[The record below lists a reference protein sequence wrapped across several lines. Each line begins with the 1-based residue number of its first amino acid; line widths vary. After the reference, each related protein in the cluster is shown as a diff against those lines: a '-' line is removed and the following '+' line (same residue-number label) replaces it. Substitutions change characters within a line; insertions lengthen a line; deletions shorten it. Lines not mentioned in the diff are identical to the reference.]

1 MTGET
6 ISHYRVLRE
15 IGSGG
20 MGVVYEAED
29 LKLGRR
35 VALKFLPRD
44 LVQNPQSLER
54 FRMEA
59 RTASSLNHENICTI
73 YEIDEHNGQPFIA
86 MELLEGEPLSGRLH
100 GRRLPL
106 DGLLDIAIQVADALD
121 AAHRKGIV
129 HRDIKP
135 ANIFITLR
143 GRAKVLDFGLAKLAR
158 ERDKAAAASGA
169 TSDSTRLHLT
179 SPGATVGTIAYMS
192 PEQSRGEELDPR
204 SDLFSFGVVLY
215 QMATGGLPFDGAT
228 SALIFHAIL
237 EKSPTLPT
245 EQNESLPAAMNA
257 VIMKALEKDRDLRCQ
272 TAAELRADLKRIKR
286 DSSSGKTGTA
296 SGSASTQVQPGP
308 PPLSPSPSSSFQL
321 DRIAAAPAQA
331 PSSGSVLLD
340 EAKRHKGVV
349 AGGIILAAIL
359 LTAGAVGLYLLLNPS
374 KPAINPLA
382 MKVTKLTEN
391 GKVAGLGAIS
401 PDGRYVAYVMRGAQ
415 HSLWVKQVATGS
427 EAQVVPPQ
435 SGFFNYGL
443 TFSPDGNYIYY
454 AHTNPDNDAVTDL
467 YAVASLGGSPRHIAS
482 NVWSAPGFSTDG
494 KQIAFKRTVQEKKE
508 DELVLADSD
517 GGGERVFASRPSGW
531 TGFQAA
537 TPSWTSDG
545 KLIAMPATTQAKAN
559 LGEIVVFKPVGTV
572 VKTFSY
578 PMFVNYVTWT
588 PDGSGMF
595 LIGSTPETRYRP
607 QIKYQPYP
615 SGNLENVTNDLNL
628 YQDLRMTADGKALA
642 TVQQQI
648 WSNVFVGDVPAK
660 WPAEITLNPSPVT
673 SSQADGQWL
682 SWTADRKLLTMD
694 AQYRVF
700 LIDPDRQ
707 SESPLLERENPA
719 VWPSACGVDAIVV
732 SLVRAPAA
740 GEWHVVVFKY
750 KPASGE
756 LKQVTN
762 GKSDF
767 GPACTPDGKIVFYSK
782 NEDVGRLMRISSDGG
797 TPLEMASNLTTH
809 PRVSP
814 DGKQLVYLQTV
825 GEGSN
830 QKSQFV
836 VQSVDGG
843 APVKVLPAS
852 ASVNSVVWSPD
863 GQGLVFIGSSGAGA
877 NLFFQPMTGATPL
890 QLTHFDTEPMDIAAV
905 AFSQDGKKVAV
916 TRARANNSDVVMF
929 SNLR

>member
-44 LVQNPQSLER
+44 LAQNPQSLER

-86 MELLEGEPLSGRLH
+86 MELLEGEPLSARTRGPF
-100 GRRLPL
+100 PL

-121 AAHRKGIV
+121 AAHHKNIV

-135 ANIFITLR
+135 ANIFLTSR

-158 ERDKAAAASGA
+158 EREEAAAATGA
-169 TSDSTRLHLT
+169 TSDGSRLQLT

-192 PEQSRGEELDPR
+192 PEQARGEELDPR

-215 QMATGGLPFDGAT
+215 QMATGNLPFDGST
-228 SALIFHAIL
+228 SAVIFHAIL
-237 EKSPTLPT
+237 EKSPPTPT
-245 EQNESLPAAMNA
+245 EQNGTLPTALNA

-272 TAAELRADLKRIKR
+272 TAAEIRADLKRIRR
-286 DSSSGKTGTA
+286 DTSSGKMGTA
-296 SGSASTQVQPGP
+296 PGSASTQMQPGP
-308 PPLSPSPSSSFQL
+308 SQLSPPPSSSSHL
-321 DRIAAAPAQA
+321 ERIAAAPAPA
-331 PSSGSVLLD
+331 PSSGSVLLG
-340 EAKRHKGVV
+340 EAKRHKAVV
-349 AGGIILAAIL
+349 AGGIILAAIVL
-359 LTAGAVGLYLLLNPS
+359 AAGAVGLYLLLNPR
-374 KPAINPLA
+374 KPAINALA
-382 MKVTKLTEN
+382 MRVTKLTEN

-401 PDGRYVAYVMRGAQ
+401 PDGRYVAYVMRAAQ
-415 HSLWVKQVATGS
+415 QSLWVKQIATGS

-435 SGFFNYGL
+435 PGFFNYGL

-467 YAVASLGGSPRHIAS
+467 YSVASLGGSPRHIAS
-482 NVWSAPGFSTDG
+482 NVWSAPGFSADG
-494 KQIAFKRTVQEKKE
+494 KQIVFKRFLPEKKE

-517 GGGERVFASRPSGW
+517 GGGERVLVSRASGW
-531 TGFQAA
+531 TGFQPA

-545 KLIAMPATTQAKAN
+545 KLIAMPASTQEKGN
-559 LGEIVVFKPVGTV
+559 LGEIVVFKPDGAVA
-572 VKTFSY
+572 KTFAY

-595 LIGSTPETRYRP
+595 LVGSTPETRYRP

-628 YQDLRMTADGKALA
+628 YQDLRITADGKALA

-648 WSNVFVGDVPAK
+648 WSNVFVGDIPAK
-660 WPAEITLNPSPVT
+660 WPAEISLNPSPVT

-682 SWTADRKLLTMD
+682 SWAANGKLLTMD
-694 AQYRVF
+694 AQYRAF
-700 LIDPDRQ
+700 LLDPSRP
-707 SESPLLERENPA
+707 SESPFLERENPA
-719 VWPSACGVDAIVV
+719 FLPAACGADAIVL
-732 SLVRAPAA
+732 SLVRALAA
-740 GEWHVVVFKY
+740 GDWHIVVYKY

-767 GPACTPDGKIVFYSK
+767 GAVCTLDGRTVFYQQT
-782 NEDVGRLMRISSDGG
+782 EGVARLMRISSDGG
-797 TPLEMASNLTTH
+797 TPVEMSSNVTTL

-814 DGKQLVYLQTV
+814 DGKQLIYLQTV
-825 GEGSN
+825 GQGSN

-836 VQSVDGG
+836 VQDVEGG
-843 APVKVLPAS
+843 APLKVLPAS
-852 ASVNSVVWSPD
+852 ASVNDVVWSPD
-863 GQGLVFIGSSGAGA
+863 GQGLVFIGQSGAGA
-877 NLFFQPMTGATPL
+877 NLFFQPLTGATPL
-890 QLTHFDTEPMDIAAV
+890 QVTHFDTEPMNIAAV

-929 SNLR
+929 SNFR

>member
-1 MTGET
+1 MSGET

-86 MELLEGEPLSGRLH
+86 MELLEGEPLSARVH
-100 GRRLPL
+100 GRPLPL

-121 AAHRKGIV
+121 AAHRRSIV

-135 ANIFITLR
+135 ANIFITSR

-158 ERDKAAAASGA
+158 ERDEAAAAAGA
-169 TSDSTRLHLT
+169 TADSTRLHLT

-192 PEQSRGEELDPR
+192 PEQARGEELDPR

-215 QMATGGLPFDGAT
+215 QMATGNLPFDGAT
-228 SALIFHAIL
+228 SALIFNAIL
-237 EKSPTLPT
+237 EKSPPLPT
-245 EQNESLPAAMNA
+245 EQNGNLPAALNA
-257 VIMKALEKDRDLRCQ
+257 VILKALEKDRDLRCQ
-272 TAAELRADLKRIKR
+272 TAAEIRADLKRIKR
-286 DSSSGKTGTA
+286 DSSSGKIGTA
-296 SGSASTQVQPGP
+296 PGSASIPIQTTPSQ
-308 PPLSPSPSSSFQL
+308 LSPAPSSPQL
-321 DRIAAAPAQA
+321 GRIAASPAQ
-331 PSSGSVLLD
+331 PQSSGSLLLG
-340 EAKRHKGVV
+340 EARRHKGVV
-349 AGGIILAAIL
+349 AGGIILAAIVL
-359 LTAGAVGLYLLLNPS
+359 AAGAVGFYLLLNPS

-382 MKVTKLTEN
+382 MKVTKLTDS

-415 HSLWVKQVATGS
+415 QSLWVKQIATGS

-435 SGFFNYGL
+435 AGFFNYGL

-467 YAVASLGGSPRHIAS
+467 YSVPSLGGSPRHIAS
-482 NVWSAPGFSTDG
+482 NVWSAPGFSADG
-494 KQIAFKRTVQEKKE
+494 KQIVFKRVVPEKKE

-517 GGGERVFASRPSGW
+517 GGKERVLTTRPSGW

-545 KLIAMPATTQAKAN
+545 KLIAMPAITLAKGN
-559 LGEIVVFKPVGTV
+559 LGEVVVFKSDGSAA
-572 VKTFSY
+572 KSFAY
-578 PMFVNYVTWT
+578 PMFVNYLTWT
-588 PDGSGMF
+588 PDGAGMF
-595 LIGSTPETRYRP
+595 LIGATPETRYRN

-615 SGNLENVTNDLNL
+615 SGNLENVTNDLSN
-628 YQDLRMTADGKALA
+628 YQDLRITADGKALA
-642 TVQQQI
+642 TVQQQT
-648 WSNVFVGDVPAK
+648 WSNVFVGDVPAR
-660 WPAEITLNPSPVT
+660 WPAEITLKSSPVT
-673 SSQADGQWL
+673 SSQAGGQWL
-682 SWTADRKLLTMD
+682 NWTPGGKLLTMD
-694 AQYRVF
+694 AQYRAFMV
-700 LIDPDRQ
+700 DPSRQ
-707 SESPLLERENPA
+707 SESPFLEHENPA
-719 VWPSACGVDAIVV
+719 LWPSACGPDAIAV
-732 SLVRAPAA
+732 SLVRAAAA
-740 GEWHVVVFKY
+740 GDWHVMVFKY

-767 GPACTPDGKIVFYSK
+767 GPACTPDGKEVFYQQ
-782 NEDVGRLMRISSDGG
+782 NEGVVRLMRISSEGG
-797 TPLEMASNLTTH
+797 TPVEMAFNVTTY

-825 GEGSN
+825 GQGSN

-836 VQSVDGG
+836 VQSVEGG
-843 APVKVLPAS
+843 APLKVLPAS
-852 ASVNSVVWSPD
+852 ASVNDVVWSPD
-863 GQGLVFIGSSGAGA
+863 GKGLVFIGASGAGA
-877 NLFFQPMTGATPL
+877 NLFFQPLTGATPL
-890 QLTHFDTEPMDIAAV
+890 QLTHFDTEPMNIAAV

-929 SNLR
+929 SNFR

>member
-44 LVQNPQSLER
+44 LVQNLQSLER

-86 MELLEGEPLSGRLH
+86 MELLEGEPLSARVH
-100 GRRLPL
+100 GRPLPL
-106 DGLLDIAIQVADALD
+106 DGLLDLAIQVADALD
-121 AAHRKGIV
+121 AAHRKSIV

-135 ANIFITLR
+135 ANIFITSR

-158 ERDKAAAASGA
+158 ELNEAAAAAGA

-192 PEQSRGEELDPR
+192 PEQARGEELDPR
-204 SDLFSFGVVLY
+204 SDLFSFGAVLY
-215 QMATGGLPFDGAT
+215 QMATGNLPFDGAT

-237 EKSPTLPT
+237 EKSPPSPT
-245 EQNESLPAAMNA
+245 AQNGNLPAALGA

-272 TAAELRADLKRIKR
+272 TAAEIRADLKRIKR
-286 DSSSGKTGTA
+286 DSSSSGKTGIA
-296 SGSASTQVQPGP
+296 PGSAPTQMQPGP
-308 PPLSPSPSSSFQL
+308 SQLSPSSSSPQL
-321 DRIAAAPAQA
+321 DLAPAPAQA
-331 PSSGSVLLD
+331 HSSGSVLLG
-340 EAKRHKGVV
+340 ETKRHKVV
-349 AGGIILAAIL
+349 VTGGIILAAIVL
-359 LTAGAVGLYLLLNPS
+359 AAVGLYLLLTLS

-401 PDGRYVAYVMRGAQ
+401 PDGRYVAYVMRAAQ
-415 HSLWVKQVATGS
+415 QSLWVKQIATGS

-435 SGFFNYGL
+435 LGFFNYGL

-467 YAVASLGGSPRHIAS
+467 YSVASLGGSPRHIAS
-482 NVWSAPGFSTDG
+482 NVWSAPGFSADG
-494 KQIAFKRTVQEKKE
+494 KQVAFKRFVPEKKE

-517 GGGERVFASRPSGW
+517 GGGEHVFASRQSGW
-531 TGFQAA
+531 TGFQPA
-537 TPSWTSDG
+537 TPSWTNDG
-545 KLIAMPATTQAKAN
+545 KLIAMPAVTQAKGN
-559 LGEIVVFKPVGTV
+559 LGEIVVFKPVGAV

-628 YQDLRMTADGKALA
+628 YQDLRITADGKALA

-660 WPAEITLNPSPVT
+660 WPAEITLNPSPIT

-682 SWTADRKLLTMD
+682 SWAANGKLLTMD
-694 AQYRVF
+694 AQWRTF
-700 LIDPDRQ
+700 LMDPSLQ
-707 SESPLLERENPA
+707 SASPFLERENPA
-719 VWPSACGVDAIVV
+719 VDPTACGPDAIVV
-732 SLVRAPAA
+732 SLVRAAAA
-740 GEWHVVVFKY
+740 GDWHLVVYKY

-767 GPACTPDGKIVFYSK
+767 GAACTPDGKNLFYRTG
-782 NEDVGRLMRISSDGG
+782 EDVGHLMRISSDGG
-797 TPLEMASNLTTH
+797 TPVEMASNVTTF

-825 GEGSN
+825 GQGSN

-836 VQSVDGG
+836 VQGVEGG
-843 APVKVLPAS
+843 APLKVLPAS
-852 ASVNSVVWSPD
+852 ASVNDVVWSPD
-863 GQGLVFIGSSGAGA
+863 GQGLVFIGASGAGA
-877 NLFFQPMTGATPL
+877 NLFFQALTGATPL
-890 QLTHFDTEPMDIAAV
+890 PLTHFDTEPMNIAAV

-929 SNLR
+929 SNFR